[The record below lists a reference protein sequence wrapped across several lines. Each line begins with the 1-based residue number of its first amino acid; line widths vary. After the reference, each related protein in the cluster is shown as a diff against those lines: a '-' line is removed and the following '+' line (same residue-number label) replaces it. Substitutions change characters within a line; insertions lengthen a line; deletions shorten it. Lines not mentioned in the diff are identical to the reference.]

1 MKMKS
6 RVRRTFSLFFMLA
19 ALLVPLLLQAL
30 ASHSRA
36 SATETSTHGYKEHC
50 SGENG
55 EEFKMEYETSRRFL
69 AVQKFLSPGV
79 LKRDLPVCKG
89 QQGKP
94 YGISCLPPPSNPSTA
109 ASWMSRSHT
118 SCNASIAEC
127 DREGELL
134 MESEISRRF
143 LGTKKYISPGAL
155 KPDQPV
161 CNGGGKGE
169 AYSKTGGCL
178 PPPSNPHSRGCSKY
192 YRCRSDS

>member
-1 MKMKS
+1 MTHKDSNKNCSQADTFLKTERKKEKKRQPSYKWYNFTTSFDKQMKMKS

-36 SATETSTHGYKEHC
+36 SATETGTHGYKEHC

-89 QQGKP
+89 PRGKP
-94 YGISCLPPPSNPSTA
+94 YGISCLPPPSNPRYRA
-109 ASWMSRSHT
+109 
-118 SCNASIAEC
+118 
-127 DREGELL
+127 
-134 MESEISRRF
+134 
-143 LGTKKYISPGAL
+143 
-155 KPDQPV
+155 
-161 CNGGGKGE
+161 
-169 AYSKTGGCL
+169 
-178 PPPSNPHSRGCSKY
+178 CSKI
-192 YRCRSDS
+192 YRCRA